1 MDDAFGRAITLAQ
14 RQDVIVIR
22 DFNYLD
28 FCQTLLINK
37 ENLILGAKK
46 KEVNAGKCFL
56 HMNLTC
62 GKEELVS

>member
-14 RQDVIVIR
+14 RQYVIVIG

-46 KEVNAGKCFL
+46 KEV
-56 HMNLTC
+56 M
-62 GKEELVS
+62 LVNVFYT